1 MVNLSLGITFV
12 LFQMDSEIPCRD
24 TDDINT
30 DNMAVKGETLAF
42 TIDFGGSDN
51 SSEKA
56 KKFERFAQR
65 SSQRRVCSPRQ
76 GNKKE
81 EETKSDDH
89 KAKQRTIVLNREK
102 SNMARVIRTNDN
114 SKNNVKNVRRTM
126 DDILVHDLE
135 LDKEFEKDEAQ
146 SSTGT
151 YTMDEDE
158 ELKKVNPKLN
168 HKAVKPTKD

>member
-1 MVNLSLGITFV
+1 
-12 LFQMDSEIPCRD
+12 MDSEIPCRD

-81 EETKSDDH
+81 EEPNIEELKQGDDH

-114 SKNNVKNVRRTM
+114 SKNNVQNVRRTIDNM
-126 DDILVHDLE
+126 HVHNLE
-135 LDKEFEKDEAQ
+135 LDEEFEKDETQ

-158 ELKKVNPKLN
+158 ELKKVNQNYK
-168 HKAVKPTKD
+168 